1 MATRV
6 RTAAIWVPPLQ
17 EGDSPCGR
25 IRRLHSQ
32 ESILR
37 QGTPA
42 QSPLPREP
50 QPRHKSLRTE
60 QVLEWL
66 FSSQEQPKTAT
77 SQTKSGKWRITW
89 NGLREIKASWEVQQN
104 TVNTLHLENYVFLLQ
119 ILFPQDKSFINMTH
133 MERV

>member
-6 RTAAIWVPPLQ
+6 RTAAIWDINTPNLISSSSWNKR
-17 EGDSPCGR
+17 ESSGRSPTC
-25 IRRLHSQ
+25 
-32 ESILR
+32 
-37 QGTPA
+37 
-42 QSPLPREP
+42 
-50 QPRHKSLRTE
+50 
-60 QVLEWL
+60 QVR
-66 FSSQEQPKTAT
+66 A